1 MNRIY
6 ISGKITGL
14 HLTEAKFNFFEAE
27 KHLRLRGLT
36 PINPFNIVN
45 YEEDK
50 HWEEYMIEC
59 IRVLFKCDAIFM
71 LKNWKDSKGA
81 RIERHIAEEMGM
93 QIMYE

>member
-14 HLTEAKFNFFEAE
+14 HLIEAKFNFFETE
-27 KHLRLRGLT
+27 KHLKLKGLT

-50 HWEEYMIEC
+50 NWEEYMIEC
-59 IRVLFKCDAIFM
+59 IRVLFYCDAIFM

-81 RIERHIAEEMGM
+81 RIERHIAAEMGLK
-93 QIMYE
+93 IMYE